1 MTCQEAAAGNIAA
14 AAPLSL
20 QQQWSDDM
28 ADNTTRDIGGIRK
41 VAI

>member
-1 MTCQEAAAGNIAA
+1 VPVDRLRGNIAGP
-14 AAPLSL
+14 APLSL

-28 ADNTTRDIGGIRK
+28 ADKPARDIGDIRK